1 MEEFRSL
8 ARDWCKKEGINPN
21 NAILLRS
28 RNLNAS
34 NRTLL
39 ISLMTGLSTKI
50 KGLVQRERIVSG
62 IAETHILCEFC
73 EDACNLELGE
83 EDILHINGDISKF
96 DILLIEGKRDVA
108 VERLYVNDL
117 LSQTELDGLLTQPK
131 NVENKLESRFPMEVI
146 TSGKYRRLRFFSGKT
161 DFPKDE
167 DRWETW
173 IEQAE
178 SQLDEWGDMSD
189 SERKQKIREALRY
202 PAAEVICDLRQDNPN
217 ATSQEYLA
225 ALELSFGCTQTGDEL
240 LMKFHNLKQKEQE
253 SPSDFI
259 RRLQT
264 SLRQVVR
271 KGGIQ
276 REQANSTRLRQFI
289 RGLLYDELVITTLQ
303 LREKVEEP
311 PKYLQLL
318 NSLRRLEE
326 EKESKQMQRRSRVEV
341 KSATVEPRIAERLAD
356 LENQVKMFSF
366 KRQERMED
374 NTPYI
379 RPNPE
384 RVESKRDWMPS
395 CGRRASPDFCFKC
408 GLSGHFQ
415 RNCRNSPDLETVNKK
430 LLKLVLGKQ
439 ENNNGYS
446 RRGNRIPDHQ

>member
-1 MEEFRSL
+1 MRSFL
-8 ARDWCKKEGINPN
+8 
-21 NAILLRS
+21 
-28 RNLNAS
+28 
-34 NRTLL
+34 
-39 ISLMTGLSTKI
+39 
-50 KGLVQRERIVSG
+50 GLVGYYRKFVDNFASISAPLSDVTKKRQPNIIAWNDELERAFTVLKG
-62 IAETHILCEFC
+62 KLCLGPILQ
-73 EDACNLELGE
+73 LP
-83 EDILHINGDISKF
+83 DISK
-96 DILLIEGKRDVA
+96 EGLMRATQVLVQHYSRKRLEKYFPFHMRVRNLMRPKRDIRLLKRNVLQIYGECKDLNPTFMVERKREA
-108 VERLYVNDL
+108 VVERLYVKDL
-117 LSQTELDGLLTQPK
+117 LSQTELDSLLTQPK
-131 NVENKLESRFPMEVI
+131 NVENKLESRFTMEVI
-146 TSGKYRRLRFFSGKT
+146 TSGKYRRLRIFSGKT
-161 DFPKDE
+161 DIPKDE

-189 SERKQKIREALRY
+189 SERKQKIREALRS

-217 ATSQEYLA
+217 ATSEEYLA

-276 REQANSTRLRQFI
+276 REQANSTRLRQLL

-303 LREKVEEP
+303 LSEKVEEP

-326 EKESKQMQRRSRVEV
+326 EKESKQMQRRSRVAV
-341 KSATVEPRIAERLAD
+341 KSATVEPRIAERLAE

-366 KRQERMED
+366 KQQERMED
-374 NTPYI
+374 NNPYI

-395 CGRRASPDFCFKC
+395 SGRRASPDFLF
-408 GLSGHFQ
+408 
-415 RNCRNSPDLETVNKK
+415 
-430 LLKLVLGKQ
+430 
-439 ENNNGYS
+439 
-446 RRGNRIPDHQ
+446 